1 MGKKR
6 NAKRKKKG
14 DLGVEDN
21 ESNDYEEVKKEKRWQ
36 HTERQTWMWSEIHP
50 LHGNDEHWVLG
61 DCVTGNNE
69 ITMGHW
75 TESMLKTFRLAESE
89 RISRRESL

>member
-36 HTERQTWMWSEIHP
+36 HTERQTWM
-50 LHGNDEHWVLG
+50 
-61 DCVTGNNE
+61 
-69 ITMGHW
+69 
-75 TESMLKTFRLAESE
+75 
-89 RISRRESL
+89 